1 MDKLIRAYMDRILP
15 PAASWP
21 CAIPTVTIV
30 LTQPT
35 PRGGVQTKA
44 ISLHPDDTKAF
55 VDAIEQDRK
64 QRYESM
70 HMGLGDN
77 DQDELQTEG

>member
-1 MDKLIRAYMDRILP
+1 MNKLIRAYMDRILP
-15 PAASWP
+15 PLPREGW
-21 CAIPTVTIV
+21 TVTMV

-70 HMGLGDN
+70 YMGLGDD

>member
-1 MDKLIRAYMDRILP
+1 MDKLMRAYMDRILP
-15 PAASWP
+15 PLP
-21 CAIPTVTIV
+21 RPVLPTITFV